1 MKNVLVTTRLPREG
15 FTRLTDYNV
24 IFPET
29 PKFIPNELLALL
41 PEADILIS
49 TFDYPITKEMIA
61 AAPRLGLIANFGVG
75 YNNVDIN
82 AATERNII
90 VTNTPLPVIEPT
102 AEHAFTLMLAI
113 SHRTAEL
120 DRRMREKDSNIEF
133 GVMNNLGIAIY
144 GKTLGIIGMGNIGRS
159 LAARAKACGMTIVYH
174 NRHRLA
180 EDVERQYNATYL
192 SLEALL
198 RTSDF
203 VSLNMPY
210 TPESHHIINDE
221 TLSMMKRGAVLINT
235 ARGACVDEEALVKH
249 LNNGHLYGAA
259 LDVYEHEPNVSE
271 GLLRADNVVL
281 SPHIGTGTIDG
292 RLAMCECC
300 TDNILNF
307 DAGKVDLMDRVN
319 LR

>member
-1 MKNVLVTTRLPREG
+1 MKNVLVTTCLPREG
-15 FTRLTDYNV
+15 FTRLKDYNLV
-24 IFPET
+24 IPT
-29 PKFIPNELLALL
+29 GPKFTPDELMNLL
-41 PEADILIS
+41 PDSDILIP
-49 TFDYPITKEMIA
+49 TFDYPITAAMID
-61 AAPRLGLIANFGVG
+61 AAPRLQLIANFGVG
-75 YNNVDIN
+75 FNNVDIAT
-82 AATERNII
+82 AAAKGII
-90 VTNTPLPVIEPT
+90 VTNTPQPVIEPT

-120 DRRMREKDSNIEF
+120 DRRMRRPDSDIRF

-159 LAARAKACGMTIVYH
+159 LAGRAVACGMKIIYH

-180 EDVERQYNATYL
+180 PEVEARYNATYVDFDT
-192 SLEALL
+192 LL
-198 RTSDF
+198 RTADF

-210 TPESHHIINDE
+210 TTESHHIIDE
-221 TLSMMKRGAVLINT
+221 RALSIMKKDSVLINT
-235 ARGACVDEEALVKH
+235 ARGACVDEEALVRY

-259 LDVYEHEPNVSE
+259 LDVYEHEPQVSE
-271 GLLRADNVVL
+271 GLLKADNVVL

-307 DAGKVDLMDRVN
+307 AAGKLDLMDRVN
-319 LR
+319 